1 MNKKKL
7 KKINKLL
14 YSFSF
19 CFLVLLVATFFAAN
33 RFIVLQKDVF
43 YSIGLFFVFL
53 LLICMAVICFLN
65 GTYEIKNPDWFL
77 IHFEGLITKKPGSYY
92 EPEAPFGYVPDDIHT
107 SKTTFKLKAL
117 FKLIIGVGIVV
128 FAVFF
133 LVFAVS
139 LLLG

>member
-1 MNKKKL
+1 MDKKKL

-14 YSFSF
+14 YFFSF
-19 CFLVLLVATFFAAN
+19 CFLVLSSVILFAAN
-33 RFIVLQKDVF
+33 RFIVLQEDVF

-65 GTYEIKNPDWFL
+65 GIYEIKNLDWFL
-77 IHFEGLITKKPGSYY
+77 T
-92 EPEAPFGYVPDDIHT
+92 PFGYQSEASFGYQSEASLGWPHIGD
-107 SKTTFKLKAL
+107 SKSKIIFKIFAMS
-117 FKLIIGVGIVV
+117 KLIIGVGIFV

-133 LVFAVS
+133 FVFAVS